1 MPSQLPYPL
10 EKPATMPTSAYLLAL
25 LAAILRQSKS
35 HELVLTASDI
45 LSAEGSAVTISPTGD
60 KKGLILRVTLS
71 GTNTFF
77 VSSDTNELGGP
88 SSHTVKKSLPSPP
101 TRPSVSPDADQPST
115 SPSPRSRH
123 AVQDDLS
130 QYLREQE
137 MITDREERSRTTEPG
152 LYPFRN
158 VSGR

>member
-10 EKPATMPTSAYLLAL
+10 EKPATMPTSTYLLAL

-60 KKGLILRVTLS
+60 KKGLILRATLS

-77 VSSDTNELGGP
+77 VGTDNTELGGP
-88 SSHTVKKSLPSPP
+88 SSHTVKRSIQSPP
-101 TRPSVSPDADQPST
+101 TRPSVLPDADQPST

-137 MITDREERSRTTEPG
+137 MITDREESRRTAEPG

>member
-10 EKPATMPTSAYLLAL
+10 EKPAAMPTSTYLLAL

-35 HELVLTASDI
+35 HELILTASDI

-60 KKGLILRVTLS
+60 KKGLILRATLS

-77 VSSDTNELGGP
+77 VGTETELGGP
-88 SSHTVKKSLPSPP
+88 SSHTVKKSILSPP
-101 TRPSVSPDADQPST
+101 TRPLSSQGEDQPST

-137 MITDREERSRTTEPG
+137 MITDREESRRTAEPG